1 MKEKLRTRV
10 KEQAEQEVTRKQ
22 ELEAQA
28 KARRVSDKHDTGL
41 HTLCC
46 TGSRIHV
53 GVLHLLSV
61 DTQSP
66 SYGTCTALPICS

>member
-28 KARRVSDKHDTGL
+28 KARR
-41 HTLCC
+41 
-46 TGSRIHV
+46 
-53 GVLHLLSV
+53 
-61 DTQSP
+61 
-66 SYGTCTALPICS
+66 A

>member
-28 KARRVSDKHDTGL
+28 KVHNAALDDCSNDTER
-41 HTLCC
+41 
-46 TGSRIHV
+46 S
-53 GVLHLLSV
+53 
-61 DTQSP
+61 
-66 SYGTCTALPICS
+66 